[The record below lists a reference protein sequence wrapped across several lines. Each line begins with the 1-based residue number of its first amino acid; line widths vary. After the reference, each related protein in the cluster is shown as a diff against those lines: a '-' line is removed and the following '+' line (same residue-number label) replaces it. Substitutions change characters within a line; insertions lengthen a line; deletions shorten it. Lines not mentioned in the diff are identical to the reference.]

1 MPVNAQVTL
10 QRILDNPR
18 IFFDLLDH
26 AEERDGYGNE
36 EFSISVY
43 NHVLSTAISRKE
55 GLDKQRLVEALNL
68 DNLEYSGLLDCYDE
82 RSDRFLLKPFV
93 VSMIRHLDSGRLK
106 ELTDADLDNLRVQ
119 LLHLRDALK
128 DPKFMWFEDDANF
141 IETRNTVISTVR
153 NAASRIKENI
163 AALRGQSQKLAEI
176 VETSGGEGGRTVQV
190 ASALDQIHQITVRHI
205 EPTLR
210 FLDPNGDWKG
220 MYIDAPMKIIGELL
234 SLFEMRN
241 LTTEYGSI
249 NRVYLLLHVYAE
261 DISEIRRS
269 LDSYLYL
276 RDRQRQVYE
285 RIEQRYNTLV
295 SLVQGMHDGKKGR
308 FLKPSDAHF
317 DPASGLL
324 GMKDYKSGFSQRL
337 NLPEKNLKPAM
348 QEFLRAKCS
357 AYEARADRAFRE
369 APAPQVQNSR
379 HQRQR
384 FNLIANVAK
393 KIALQPNHDVY
404 EQIHKALVIE
414 LDGYQLPELI
424 EALPF
429 TAGAKNTVIFHRRRQ
444 LFLGGKRLDYF
455 ERHIKE
461 DKSI

>member
-1 MPVNAQVTL
+1 VPVNAQVTL
-10 QRILDNPR
+10 QRILDNPK

-26 AEERDGYGNE
+26 AEDRDGYGNE

-55 GLDKQRLVEALNL
+55 GLEKQRLVEALNL

-106 ELTDADLDNLRVQ
+106 ELTDVDLDNLRVQ

-176 VETSGGEGGRTVQV
+176 VETSGSEGGRAVQV
-190 ASALDQIHQITVRHI
+190 ALALDQIHQITIRHI
-205 EPTLR
+205 EPTLK

-220 MYIDAPMKIIGELL
+220 MYIDAPMQIINEILK
-234 SLFEMRN
+234 LFEYRG

-285 RIEQRYNTLV
+285 RIEQRYNTLLT
-295 SLVQGMHDGKKGR
+295 LVEGVHDGKKGR
-308 FLKPSDAHF
+308 LLRPSEAHF
-317 DPASGLL
+317 SPARNFL

-337 NLPEKNLKPAM
+337 NLPERDLKPAM
-348 QEFLRAKCS
+348 QEFMRAKLS
-357 AYEARADRAFRE
+357 AFEARVDKAFHE
-369 APAPQVQNSR
+369 APTSQVENSR
-379 HQRQR
+379 HRRQR
-384 FNLIANVAK
+384 FNLIASVAK
-393 KIALQPNHDVY
+393 KITLEPNQDVY
-404 EQIHKALVIE
+404 EQIHSRLVND

-429 TAGAKNTVIFHRRRQ
+429 TTGAKNTVIFHRRKQ
-444 LFLGGKRLDYF
+444 LYLGGKRLDYF

-461 DKSI
+461 DASL

>member
-10 QRILDNPR
+10 QRILDNPK

-26 AEERDGYGNE
+26 AAERDGYGNE

-106 ELTDADLDNLRVQ
+106 ELTDADLENLRVQ
-119 LLHLRDALK
+119 LLHLRDTLK
-128 DPKFMWFEDDANF
+128 DPTFMWYEENSNF

-176 VETSGGEGGRTVQV
+176 VETAGGEGGRTLQV

-220 MYIDAPMKIIGELL
+220 MYIDAPMKIINEVLT
-234 SLFEMRN
+234 LFEAHD

-261 DISEIRRS
+261 EISEIRRS

-285 RIEQRYNTLV
+285 RIEQRYNTLLA
-295 SLVQGMHDGKKGR
+295 LVQGKHDGKKGR
-308 FLKPSDAHF
+308 LLSPLDPHF
-317 DPASGLL
+317 AAAGNLL

-348 QEFLRAKCS
+348 EEFLRAKRS
-357 AYEARADRAFRE
+357 AYEARAEKAFRE
-369 APAPQVQNSR
+369 APTSHTRNSR
-379 HQRQR
+379 QQRQR
-384 FNLIANVAK
+384 FTQIANVAK
-393 KIALQPNHDVY
+393 NIALRPHQDVY
-404 EQIHKALVIE
+404 EQIHSTLIDE

-429 TAGAKNTVIFHRRRQ
+429 TSGAKSTVIFHRRKQ
-444 LFLGGKRLDYF
+444 LSLGGKRLDYF

-461 DKSI
+461 VLSI